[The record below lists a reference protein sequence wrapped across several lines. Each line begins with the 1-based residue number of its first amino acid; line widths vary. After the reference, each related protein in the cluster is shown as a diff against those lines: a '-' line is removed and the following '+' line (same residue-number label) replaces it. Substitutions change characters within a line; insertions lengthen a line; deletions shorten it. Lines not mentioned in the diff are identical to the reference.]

1 MSMFHELMMK
11 KKGMPERYQEVEYI
25 ESDGTQYI
33 DTLIPKTTNVKC
45 KLTVQSTNNSGN
57 HVIFSYGSKSGQW
70 FGTSDTYYSLG
81 GGNNFS
87 FSSTS
92 KQDVDITIKYR
103 QDINVVISEESL
115 TRTYSSSGSESDTYR
130 LFNVGSYAS
139 SCKVYSCEI
148 RDYDNNRLVR
158 NFIPVYD
165 TLTQKYG
172 MWESVQGKF
181 YGNAGTGDFA
191 GSLV

>member
-1 MSMFHELMMK
+1 MFYELMMK
-11 KKGMPERYQEVEYI
+11 KKGMPSNYKLVEYI
-25 ESDGTQYI
+25 ESTGTQYI

-45 KLTVQSTNNSGN
+45 KLTVQSTDNSGN

-70 FGTSDTYYSLG
+70 FGTSNAYYSLG
-81 GGNNFS
+81 GGNDFS

-92 KQDVDITIKYR
+92 KQDVDITIRYQ

-115 TRTYSSSGSESDTYR
+115 TRAYSSAGSESDTYR
-130 LFNVGSYAS
+130 LFNVGSYTS

-148 RDYDNNRLVR
+148 RDYDNNRLLR

-172 MWESVQGKF
+172 MWESVQSKF
-181 YGNAGTGDFA
+181 YGNDGTGDFLGA
-191 GSLV
+191 